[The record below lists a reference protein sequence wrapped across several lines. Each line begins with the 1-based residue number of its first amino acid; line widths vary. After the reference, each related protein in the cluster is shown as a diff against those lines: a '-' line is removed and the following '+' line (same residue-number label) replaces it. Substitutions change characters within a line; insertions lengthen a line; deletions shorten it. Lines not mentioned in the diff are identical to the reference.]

1 MARIDKTKRAIEE
14 AGIKGVQLRPSDI
27 TVNSVPIEIDLYIE
41 EKKTALKVMESNKIQ
56 GDLRFIREKNIL
68 ESNRLLLLGDEK
80 YTLAK

>member
-1 MARIDKTKRAIEE
+1 
-14 AGIKGVQLRPSDI
+14 LRPSDI